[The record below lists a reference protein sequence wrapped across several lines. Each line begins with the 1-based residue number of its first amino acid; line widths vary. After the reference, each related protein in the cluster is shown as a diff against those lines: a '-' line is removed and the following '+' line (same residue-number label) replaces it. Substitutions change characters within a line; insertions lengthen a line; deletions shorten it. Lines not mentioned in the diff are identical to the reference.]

1 MQDHAGP
8 TATVLHSKRAAIGEK
23 TGDRRSG
30 AAGDSTRQLKC
41 FNPFRSAQQQ
51 QGEQGELGPHASRFT
66 AGCGAQLARHACAP
80 DGRAV
85 QCGNPTS
92 PPDPGNSGGRVGE
105 QRVSNTQG
113 VRVHLTH
120 LAGMHAVS
128 YSCRCAVAPSR
139 AKQSEQSMQTP
150 LLRMLL
156 QHPGDSRIKEP
167 ASLSDSPLNHPLYTT
182 SIPVLFALFVKRP
195 QRPSPFFLLNAPL
208 TDPHSLPCSQRGPCW
223 PPPSLPPLSS
233 PSRRRTSP
241 SSRGRTTRSPG
252 TRSLTWVDTDQ
263 TARSAARLSGSIP
276 AYEAFRPQLTA
287 DLDPALLLD
296 RSQDERAMDPPRLR
310 VRRHPLRPRRDQHP
324 APGQRV
330 RDRSPLR
337 SRRRGARV
345 HRGLLRAAPQ
355 APLKT

>member
-1 MQDHAGP
+1 MSPATALVHCTARSPRAPVQRTYMTHMTRFGRRACATGCLFIFLALAARRAREKRCYCRWRRLFRLVRAGLSGTIGSDESLFRRACFGAGSCRRMQDRQRQCYIRNG
-8 TATVLHSKRAAIGEK
+8 LRLERRQG
-23 TGDRRSG
+23 TGVPALR
-30 AAGDSTRQLKC
+30 GDSTRQLKC

-51 QGEQGELGPHASRFT
+51 QGELGPHASRF
-66 AGCGAQLARHACAP
+66 AADCGAQLARHACAP

-139 AKQSEQSMQTP
+139 ASKACSHRCSACFCNSQV
-150 LLRMLL
+150 
-156 QHPGDSRIKEP
+156 PGDRRIKEP
-167 ASLSDSPLNHPLYTT
+167 ASLSDSPLNHSLYTT
-182 SIPVLFALFVKRP
+182 SIPDLFVLFVKRP

-252 TRSLTWVDTDQ
+252 MRSLTWVD
-263 TARSAARLSGSIP
+263 
-276 AYEAFRPQLTA
+276 
-287 DLDPALLLD
+287 
-296 RSQDERAMDPPRLR
+296 
-310 VRRHPLRPRRDQHP
+310 
-324 APGQRV
+324 
-330 RDRSPLR
+330 
-337 SRRRGARV
+337 
-345 HRGLLRAAPQ
+345 
-355 APLKT
+355 